1 MVKEFKDFIE
11 FERTKI
17 NENKK
22 ALLAGYQKGFTVLNY
37 KLKNYLFRFW
47 LWGIAVHMHIIQQ
60 HITILFEAKFIIFV
74 FFLSLP
80 LSLKRGAAKEH

>member
-1 MVKEFKDFIE
+1 VCSWEKILKVLFE

-17 NENKK
+17 NGNKK

-47 LWGIAVHMHIIQQ
+47 LWGMAAPKHIIQQ
-60 HITILFEAKFIIFV
+60 HITILFEAKFIIFI
-74 FFLSLP
+74 FFLIP
-80 LSLKRGAAKEH
+80 VPPH